1 MELRIGSV
9 VAGPVREGGQE
20 TGLTLTL
27 PSHTLAPGTLQTD
40 TGMWGSGDNADPHR
54 YIVSILCILYILSTA
69 DHGDHADPP
78 LASVGQQWA
87 AGAW

>member
-1 MELRIGSV
+1 MALRIASV
-9 VAGPVREGGQE
+9 VAGPVQEGGQE

-27 PSHTLAPGTLQTD
+27 PSRTRTPAHSHTLRTG
-40 TGMWGSGDNADPHR
+40 TGMGSSGDNADRHR
-54 YIVSILCILYILSTA
+54 YIQCIYIISTA
-69 DHGDHADPP
+69 DHADPP

>member
-1 MELRIGSV
+1 M
-9 VAGPVREGGQE
+9 REGGQE

-27 PSHTLAPGTLQTD
+27 PSHTLHTRTLHTD

-54 YIVSILCILYILSTA
+54 YSVSRYIFYILSTA